1 MHRGAD
7 LDLHAKRNGLDYHQA
22 ALQGSSYLRTYPST
36 QISDALL
43 PQGRRG
49 HFLAMRDHVYEGCLY
64 AATQYDTSNLQYA
77 GKVTESD
84 QRRFGSEA

>member
-7 LDLHAKRNGLDYHQA
+7 LDLHTKKNLVGFHQA
-22 ALQGSSYLRTYPST
+22 AWQGSNYSQTYPST
-36 QISDALL
+36 QLCDALL
-43 PQGRRG
+43 PQMHQG
-49 HFLAMRDHVYEGCLY
+49 HFLTKLNHVYVDCLY